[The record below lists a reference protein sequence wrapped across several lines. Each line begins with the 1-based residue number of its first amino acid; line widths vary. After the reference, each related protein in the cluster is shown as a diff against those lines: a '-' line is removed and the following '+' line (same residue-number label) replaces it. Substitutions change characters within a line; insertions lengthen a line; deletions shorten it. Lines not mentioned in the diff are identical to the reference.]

1 MLVKFGIK
9 GIFGYYEALKMA
21 ARKEKKAAEQAK
33 HTKTQKSNKA
43 KKKKQKKSIIDNL
56 LSTFMNVE
64 EVEDEERDDMNFDE
78 K

>member
-1 MLVKFGIK
+1 MLIKFGIK

-43 KKKKQKKSIIDNL
+43 KKKK
-56 LSTFMNVE
+56 
-64 EVEDEERDDMNFDE
+64 
-78 K
+78 